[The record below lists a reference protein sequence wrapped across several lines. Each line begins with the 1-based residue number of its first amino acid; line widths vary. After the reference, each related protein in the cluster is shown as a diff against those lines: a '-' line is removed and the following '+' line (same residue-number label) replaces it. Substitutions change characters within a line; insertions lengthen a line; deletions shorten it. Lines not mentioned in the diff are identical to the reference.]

1 MCSSEASVVSP
12 LIQHLH
18 VRLSGRGGRREKRKE
33 RTRATARQQVD
44 KSRVLGRG
52 GMRLMQCRVLLGVL
66 AVLCAAL
73 VRVQGTC
80 HRMLVRFSSFKTPAG
95 RSLGRTLA
103 AGERE
108 KDKEKEIE

>member
-1 MCSSEASVVSP
+1 
-12 LIQHLH
+12 
-18 VRLSGRGGRREKRKE
+18 
-33 RTRATARQQVD
+33 
-44 KSRVLGRG
+44 
-52 GMRLMQCRVLLGVL
+52 MQCRVLLGVL

-80 HRMLVRFSSFKTPAG
+80 HRMLVRFSSFKTPTG

-103 AGERE
+103 ARRLRE